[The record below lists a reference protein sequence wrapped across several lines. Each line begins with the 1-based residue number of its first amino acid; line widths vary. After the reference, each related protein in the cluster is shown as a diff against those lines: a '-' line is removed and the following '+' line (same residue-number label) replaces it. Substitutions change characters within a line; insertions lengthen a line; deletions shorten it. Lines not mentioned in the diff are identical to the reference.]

1 MARPD
6 EILDPSD
13 PGDDMQRRLRYQ
25 AARAVMLAL
34 SLLDDGAEA
43 DEVFCEQHEDVLVK
57 KRNSRFIGEQV
68 KTKLD
73 ESGPLKAIDE
83 EVTKSI
89 QRFVS
94 LEGRH
99 GGHFD
104 AYVLG
109 SNAGF
114 WNEDKTTSSL
124 PHLLKITSEAA
135 DGTVPKKVLD
145 YLKKLFPK
153 PKITK
158 KVTAKAQFTP
168 ATDSG
173 GGSASGNGHP
183 MDPLK
188 EWEASIEL
196 GKLVFKKLRVETLPS
211 MRDMRA
217 ALIEMLPKFQEV
229 GDRLYSEL
237 GTIADALIAEALKAA
252 ALAHDT
258 ARDRYLSVF
267 NDPEQVLTDEILR
280 GKRITRERLLTIIRL
295 ALPPQPD
302 LRTSDPISV
311 EGLPQGMS
319 TLELKMA
326 AGGLSIGNIG
336 LAKDQKASTEYLLL
350 KWLHRN
356 GKASTDQRYQ
366 HLRTLVRSE
375 CQEAFDK
382 AKASSATFGPAM
394 LEDVRARLRT
404 RHQDEGGSLFGCKY
418 EHLLGMAGILTEDC
432 TLWWSEE
439 FPIPRED
446 VA

>member
-1 MARPD
+1 MVRPD

-34 SLLDDGAEA
+34 SLLDDGTET
-43 DEVFCEQHEDVLVK
+43 DEVLCEQHEDVLVK
-57 KRNSRFIGEQV
+57 KRNSRFVGEQV

-94 LEGRH
+94 LERRH

-104 AYVLG
+104 RYVLG

-114 WNEDKTTSSL
+114 WDEDNTTSSL
-124 PHLLKITSEAA
+124 PHLLRLASESS
-135 DGTVPKKVLD
+135 DGKSPKKLLD
-145 YLKKLFPK
+145 YLNKLYPK
-153 PKITK
+153 PKAAK
-158 KVTAKAQFTP
+158 KAGTTIKLADSTTP
-168 ATDSG
+168 NAGQST
-173 GGSASGNGHP
+173 
-183 MDPLK
+183 DPLMA
-188 EWEASIEL
+188 WEESIGL
-196 GKLVFKKLRVETLPS
+196 AKTVFSKLRVETLPS

-217 ALIEMLPKFQEV
+217 ALIDMLPKFQEV

-237 GTIADALIAEALKAA
+237 GTIADGLIAEALKAA

-258 ARDRYLSVF
+258 ARDRYLSLF
-267 NDPEQVLTDEILR
+267 IKPEQVLTDEILR
-280 GKRITRERLLTIIRL
+280 GKRLTRDRLLTIIRQ
-295 ALPPQPD
+295 AVPIMPD
-302 LRTSDPISV
+302 LRTSAHISV
-311 EGLPQGMS
+311 EALPRGMG
-319 TLELKMA
+319 TLEMKMA

-350 KWLHRN
+350 QWFHQH
-356 GKASTDQRYQ
+356 GKAPTDQRYQ

-382 AKASSATFGPAM
+382 AKAAGSTFGPAM
-394 LEDVRARLRT
+394 LEDVRSRLRT
-404 RHQDEGGSLFGCKY
+404 RHQNEGDGLFDCKY

-439 FPIPRED
+439 FAIPQEGTT
-446 VA
+446 